1 MQRPD
6 LPYWLGG
13 AGLAAAV
20 LMWTGARFALPLLS
34 GAAAAGFAILVLIL
48 GAAAN
53 RATGDESVSGDVDAS
68 VLRARRNATLM
79 GAVYGFGA
87 AVILAVYT
95 STGLRWYHFWQYG
108 GAMALTA
115 GGLFWYR
122 ARLAAGAL
130 ADRRALRTATL
141 LTAVQGAAALAGL
154 VFLVGSGKLA
164 GTRPDWLANQVFL
177 FGGLAIVALSAMA
190 VSSQLRSAR

>member
-1 MQRPD
+1 MHRPERS
-6 LPYWLGG
+6 YWLGA

-34 GAAAAGFAILVLIL
+34 AAAAAAFVIVVLVL

-53 RATGDESVSGDVDAS
+53 RAAPGASPSGLVDAP
-68 VLRARRNATLM
+68 VLRARRNAMLM

-108 GAMALTA
+108 GAMALIA
-115 GGLFWYR
+115 AGLFWYSG
-122 ARLAAGAL
+122 RLAAGAM
-130 ADRRALRTATL
+130 AGPGALRTATL

-154 VFLVGSGKLA
+154 VFLVGSGKLV

-177 FGGLAIVALSAMA
+177 SGGLAIVALSAMA
-190 VSSQLRSAR
+190 VISQLRSAR